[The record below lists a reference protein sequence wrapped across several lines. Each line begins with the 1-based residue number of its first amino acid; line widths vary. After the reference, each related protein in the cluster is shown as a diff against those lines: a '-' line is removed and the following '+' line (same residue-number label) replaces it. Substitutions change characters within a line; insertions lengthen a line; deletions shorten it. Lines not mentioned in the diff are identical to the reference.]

1 MSCHDTRPEEVCMF
15 QPAKNMMPDRITKGH
30 GTELRGAN
38 RVYGSSI
45 DEGRFGR
52 LFRWLMPAD
61 FTEAA
66 LRDLSDTMVQGEFT
80 KVREENKTKKENN
93 TLDKPIDEPEEEDEN
108 PTVPAGYTYLGQFID
123 HDITFD
129 PISSL
134 AAASDPDALHNFR
147 TPRLDLDSMYGMGP
161 SHQPYMYADDF
172 KLLLGDEKAPPGGA
186 TRPDLHR
193 NNAPVRRALTGDKR
207 NDENTIVS
215 QLHSVF
221 IRFHNAVVD
230 HLLQEKFP
238 HSRLF
243 AEAQRIVRWH
253 YQWVVMHD
261 YVPAIVGE
269 HMAKAVLNE
278 DSDRPDLRL
287 YKPRSGA
294 PFMPIEFSVAAF
306 RFGHS
311 MVRPSYALNTVVPG
325 NNITQ
330 VRNRDGGT
338 DSFSRIPVFSFD
350 SNPLANLNGFREVP
364 NFWGIDWKF
373 FFDFGGPKPKPGQP
387 QIPQPSYRMDTLLVD
402 PLADLP
408 EFVKE
413 MNPHLRSLAFRNLMR
428 GWRLGLPSGQDVA
441 RLIDTKHPPLTDDE
455 LFNTPE
461 RKAVYNNKDHKDV
474 FYKQAPLW
482 YYILREAENTRRD
495 KAKDPAKNDKGKSL
509 GGHHLGI
516 VGGRIVAE
524 VLVGL
529 VYHDHYSY
537 MHLHPGWKPE
547 LSTDGHFS
555 MVDIINFADNGSV
568 NH

>member
-1 MSCHDTRPEEVCMF
+1 MF
-15 QPAKNMMPDRITKGH
+15 QPAKNMMSDRILKGH

-45 DEGRFGR
+45 EEGRFGR

-61 FTEAA
+61 FTEDA
-66 LRDLSDTMVQGEFT
+66 LRDLSDTMVQGEFN
-80 KVREENKTKKENN
+80 KIREERKKAKKTATDLEP

-161 SHQPYMYADDF
+161 SHQPYMYDDF

-193 NNAPVRRALTGDKR
+193 NNASVRRALTGDKR

-230 HLLQEKFP
+230 RLLKEKFP
-238 HSRLF
+238 NSRLF

-253 YQWVVMHD
+253 YQWVVLHD

-269 HMAKAVLNE
+269 HLAKAVLNE
-278 DSDRPDLRL
+278 DSDKPDLRL

-325 NNITQ
+325 DNITQ

-350 SNPLANLNGFREVP
+350 SNNPLANLNGFREVP
-364 NFWGIDWKF
+364 DCWGIDWTF
-373 FFDFGGPKPKPGQP
+373 FFDFGGPKPKPGQA

-413 MNPHLRSLAFRNLMR
+413 INPHLRSLAFRNLMR

-441 RLIDTKHPPLTDDE
+441 RLIDTKHPPLTDTQ
-455 LFNTPE
+455 LFDTPD
-461 RKAVYNNKDHKDV
+461 RQAVYNKHREVLYD
-474 FYKQAPLW
+474 QAPLW
-482 YYILREAENTRRD
+482 YYILKEAEHTRRD
-495 KAKDPAKNDKGKSL
+495 KAKDPAKKDGKAL

-547 LSTDGHFS
+547 LSADGHFS
-555 MVDIINFADNGSV
+555 MVDIINFADHGSV